1 MRRILALASVLALVL
16 ALAPAATAG
25 NASQAAYGLQAVG
38 PRFGLV
44 TDGSPVTDR
53 GYSQYTWAGVQA
65 RAKAL
70 HGTAE
75 VVVPAPNEASY
86 AWAIERFAQRDFDV
100 IVTVGFLM
108 ADVTRV
114 KALAHPDVQFLG
126 VDQVVPAAGAPPN
139 YQRLVF
145 DEAEAG
151 YLAGIAAASMSKTGT
166 IGAVGG
172 MQAIPAVLS
181 YINGYRNGARS
192 VKPSITV
199 LVTYTEDFSRPD
211 LGYDQATDMIKNH
224 HADVVFGVAGRT
236 DVGVYAAACDAKTWA
251 IGVDVDAYLAE
262 PTLRSCILTS
272 AEKRVARATSLA
284 IQRFID
290 AGLQGG
296 SYVNDASNGGIGV
309 APIRNAGAL
318 RGLPAALKVALAGL
332 ANGSINPCAPTACS
346 TP

>member
-1 MRRILALASVLALVL
+1 MHRTLALVSALALVL

-25 NASQAAYGLQAVG
+25 NASEAALGPQLVG
-38 PRFGLV
+38 PRVGLV

-53 GYSQYTWAGVQA
+53 GYGEYAWAGVQA
-65 RAKAL
+65 RARAL

-75 VVVPAPNEASY
+75 AVVPAPNAASY
-86 AWAIERFAQRDFDV
+86 AWAIERFAHRGFDV

-108 ADVTRV
+108 ADVTRE
-114 KALAHPDVQFLG
+114 KALAHPDVQFFG
-126 VDQVVPAAGAPPN
+126 VDQVVPAVGAPPN
-139 YQRLVF
+139 YQGLNF

-151 YLAGIAAASMSKTGT
+151 YLAGIVAASMSRTGT

-172 MQAIPAVLS
+172 MQAVPAVLS

-192 VKPSITV
+192 VKPAITV
-199 LVTYTEDFSRPD
+199 LVAYTEDFSRPD
-211 LGYDQATDMIKNH
+211 LGYDQATDMIENH

-236 DVGVYAAACDAKTWA
+236 GVGVHAAACDAKTWA
-251 IGVDVDAYLAE
+251 IGVDVDAYKAE

-284 IQRFID
+284 IQRFLD
-290 AGLQGG
+290 AGFQGG

-309 APIRNAGAL
+309 APIRNATA
-318 RGLPAALKVALAGL
+318 RKSLPAALKVALAGL
-332 ANGSINPCAPTACS
+332 ANGSINPCTPTVCT